1 MSEERARAINTL
13 REIAQALESD
23 QSTQAVEIL
32 GAVGPEPENG
42 RPSAAQLSYVALQ
55 SLDDWYA
62 KHGLNGRV
70 RVVQRDVPR
79 TIRNITPA
87 IEALAAKGR
96 ALRSTPSLLQRNPE
110 QAVAGAS
117 AFVVTAAL
125 RALSKQHDTDFDAQ
139 LNQLLPEQEVSEPP
153 APIAPAVTETEQAA
167 PVAEIVE
174 DVSATVVDDV
184 VEVIDETAQPSPA
197 NTDDPA
203 ARYTAIV
210 ETRFMAGVKE
220 FVQWMGDG
228 HAVTGTGLPKRAD
241 IKDVAATIGIDAEG
255 VAKKP
260 EEAPQVASDL
270 DLNLAAE
277 VQPTRYATSAQ
288 AIPELMAFWTTLQET
303 GQAQVNSTKIQP
315 GDKAAA
321 FAFEDAEQLDA
332 AEELVATYVAQTL
345 TYDAGEAAAKQT
357 AQFILDADA
366 ADIEGVLIPRLRQ
379 LEAMDLLEITDGQP
393 VIPAALQPA
402 VTKGATQILN

>member
-1 MSEERARAINTL
+1 MSEERARTINTL

-23 QSTQAVEIL
+23 QSAQAVEIL
-32 GAVGPEPENG
+32 GTVGPEAENG

-70 RVVQRDVPR
+70 RVAQRDVPR
-79 TIRNITPA
+79 PIRNITPA

-96 ALRSTPSLLQRNPE
+96 ALRSTPSLLQRNPA

-125 RALSKQHDTDFDAQ
+125 RALAEKQDTDFDAL
-139 LNQLLPEQEVSEPP
+139 LNEVLPEQEVSEPP
-153 APIAPAVTETEQAA
+153 APVAPAEPEAPAPAVAEAPAA
-167 PVAEIVE
+167 ADE
-174 DVSATVVDDV
+174 VVDV
-184 VEVIDETAQPSPA
+184 VDETAEQPEA
-197 NTDDPA
+197 NADDPQV
-203 ARYTAIV
+203 RYTAIL

-220 FVQWMGDG
+220 FAQWMGDG

-260 EEAPQVASDL
+260 EEAEPVASDL
-270 DLNLAAE
+270 DLNVAAE
-277 VQPTRYATSAQ
+277 PQPTRYATSAQ

-303 GQAQVNSTKIQP
+303 GQAQVSSTKIQP
-315 GDKAAA
+315 GAKAAA
-321 FAFEDAEQLDA
+321 FEFEDTQQLDA
-332 AEELVATYVAQTL
+332 AEHLVATYVAQTL
-345 TYDAGEAAAKQT
+345 TYDADETAAQQT
-357 AQFILDADA
+357 AQFILNADS
-366 ADIEGVLIPRLRQ
+366 ADGVLIPRLRQ
-379 LEAMDLLEITDGQP
+379 LEAMDLLEIVDGKP
-393 VIPAALQPA
+393 AIPAALQPA
-402 VTKGATQILN
+402 VTQGAAQVAK